1 MLFSPFERMIA
12 WRYLRARRQEGFIS
26 VIAWFS
32 FLGIML
38 GVATLIIVMA
48 VMNGFRYELLGRIL
62 GINGHIGVYSN
73 TGLMLDF
80 DPLKEKILTIP
91 GVVSVN
97 PLVERQVMMTAG
109 QAARG
114 VLVHG
119 MRLEDLNARKLIS
132 THITEGSLEAFQNPD
147 CAVLGYKLAQRL
159 QVSIGS
165 SVTLVAPEG
174 NASAL
179 GTLPRFRRFQVGAI
193 FDVGMNEYDS
203 TFVFIPLTSAQK
215 FFKIFPAVSGLE
227 VFVADPNHVTPLLE
241 AIRALVNAHD
251 MRVLDWQQAN
261 ATFFDTI
268 QVERNVMFL
277 ILMLIILIA
286 SFNVISSLIMLVKD
300 KARDIAILR
309 TMGATKPM
317 IQRIFFLTGASVG
330 LSGTVVGV
338 LLGLGFASHIESIRR
353 LLETLTGT
361 DAFRAEIYF
370 LSKLPVRI
378 IPEEVL
384 TVVLM
389 TLSLTFLATIYPS
402 WRAAKLNPV
411 EALRYE

>member
-1 MLFSPFERMIA
+1 MIFSPFERMIS

-48 VMNGFRYELLGRIL
+48 VMNGFRHELLSRIL

-73 TGLMLDF
+73 TGVMLDF
-80 DPLKEKILTIP
+80 DTLKDKILKIP
-91 GVVSVN
+91 DVVSAN
-97 PLVERQVMMTAG
+97 PLVERQVMVTSG
-109 QAARG
+109 PTARG

-119 MRLEDLNARKLIS
+119 MRLDDLRARKLIS
-132 THITEGSLEAFQNPD
+132 THIIHGSLDTFQKSES
-147 CAVLGYKLAQRL
+147 AIIGYKLAQRL
-159 QVSIGS
+159 QVTVGS
-165 SVTLVAPEG
+165 PITLVAPEG
-174 NASAL
+174 NATAL
-179 GTLPRFRRFQVGAI
+179 GTLPRFRRFQVSGI
-193 FDVGMNEYDS
+193 FDVGMNEYDT
-203 TFVFIPLTSAQK
+203 TFVFIPLESAQK
-215 FFKIFPAVSGLE
+215 FFKIAPGVSGLE
-227 VFVADPNHVTPLLE
+227 VFVRDPNHVTSPLD
-241 AIRALVNAHD
+241 AIRALINPRDV
-251 MRVLDWQQAN
+251 RVFDWQHAN

-277 ILMLIILIA
+277 ILTLIILIA

-317 IQRIFFLTGASVG
+317 IQRIFFLTGASIGV
-330 LSGTVVGV
+330 SGTLTGV
-338 LLGLGFASHIESIRR
+338 LLGLGFSLNIETIRR
-353 LLETLTGT
+353 ALEYLMGT
-361 DAFRAEIYF
+361 QLFQAEIYF
-370 LSKLPVRI
+370 LTKLPARVN
-378 IPEEVL
+378 PEEVL

-389 TLSLTFLATIYPS
+389 ALGLTFLATLYPS
-402 WRAAKLNPV
+402 RRAAKLNPV